1 MTTEQIKNQL
11 AIRNTLNFMHIQTQR
26 LIAHADIVGNGEQ
39 ALELDTLRAQVDK
52 LGIIAEETLSH
63 LRSILETQEDMDV
76 VRLYDAQGKA
86 V

>member
-1 MTTEQIKNQL
+1 
-11 AIRNTLNFMHIQTQR
+11 MHIQTQR

-63 LRSILETQEDMDV
+63 LRTLLDTQEDMQPV
-76 VRLYDAQGKA
+76 VVDTVLVYDEHGKA